1 MKPSSSHPVFLV
13 GMPLFRLFPAP
24 FGNIRPV
31 GLLRLQALLHIAT
44 KEAFRLLSDR
54 GKVLEVLGP
63 KALSTAGKVAGLRFG
78 RSGCRCCSSLV
89 QIAWQEMLGRLTR
102 LHLRFRRLRAYA
114 YPWFL
119 PLPLRSRFF
128 LASHFY
134 PLQFPLP
141 NVFFEPIIN
150 GFAWLQLLL
159 LIVFT
164 IHLQMASF

>member
-13 GMPLFRLFPAP
+13 GLPLFRLFSAP

-128 LASHFY
+128 LASHFLCLEFS
-134 PLQFPLP
+134 PSCFH
-141 NVFFEPIIN
+141 FEPFTFEAIRN
-150 GFAWLQLLL
+150 YFVLL
-159 LIVFT
+159 LIFLV
-164 IHLQMASF
+164 